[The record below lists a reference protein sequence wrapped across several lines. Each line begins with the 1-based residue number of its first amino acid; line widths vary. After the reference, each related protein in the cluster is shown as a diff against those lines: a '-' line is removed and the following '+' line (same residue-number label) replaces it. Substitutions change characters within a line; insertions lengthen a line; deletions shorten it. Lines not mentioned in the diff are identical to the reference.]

1 MIETINENIG
11 MIGKLHGNII
21 ASNNQDKTKESL
33 QKFLDVSNKYILN
46 LLLTLEGLETG
57 TPCLER
63 NVYMYSAIVNF
74 FVCRYFVQGGCSYC

>member
-11 MIGKLHGNII
+11 MIGKLHGNLN
-21 ASNNQDKTKESL
+21 ASNSQDKTKESL

-57 TPCLER
+57 TPGLER
-63 NVYMYSAIVNF
+63 NI
-74 FVCRYFVQGGCSYC
+74 CTVQL